1 VPITAS
7 CRGESITYR
16 HLNDAVI
23 LESGRRRGNL
33 LRRRKSRFSLALAL
47 ALIHA
52 GVPAGSQAQESG
64 GSTAA
69 AVAGGALGLASGA
82 TLGAVG
88 SMIPC
93 SQTGPGPTCVR
104 WSAIGGGVIAAT
116 GGALLGA
123 GDSNQLGDAALGAG
137 IGLVAGAIG
146 GMLIKSKAE
155 RFGWQDVAAVG
166 LFGGAIGSAPAGSAI
181 GFLSGS
187 ALGLA
192 AWALFDDFK
201 SPDLFGAALAGL
213 AIGGIAEWLVRGIDA
228 QSGDPE
234 YQFNIPLRVG
244 F

>member
-1 VPITAS
+1 MK
-7 CRGESITYR
+7 
-16 HLNDAVI
+16 DAVI
-23 LESGRRRGNL
+23 LETRRRSGNPPQ
-33 LRRRKSRFSLALAL
+33 RSMSRLVLALAL
-47 ALIHA
+47 ALLHA
-52 GVPAGSQAQESG
+52 GTPAATTAQESG

-82 TLGAVG
+82 MLGAVG

-123 GDSNQLGDAALGAG
+123 GDSNRLGDAALGAG
-137 IGLVAGAIG
+137 IGFVAGAIG

-181 GFLSGS
+181 GFLGGS

-201 SPDLFGAALAGL
+201 SPDLLGAAMAGL

-228 QSGDPE
+228 QSGDSE

>member
-1 VPITAS
+1 MK
-7 CRGESITYR
+7 
-16 HLNDAVI
+16 DAVI
-23 LESGRRRGNL
+23 LETRRCCGNP
-33 LRRRKSRFSLALAL
+33 LRCRRSRLGLALAL
-47 ALIHA
+47 ALLHA
-52 GVPAGSQAQESG
+52 VTPAGTPAQESG

-88 SMIPC
+88 SLIPC

-146 GMLIKSKAE
+146 GMLIKLKAE

-166 LFGGAIGSAPAGSAI
+166 LLGGSIGSAPAGSAI
-181 GFLSGS
+181 GFLGGS

-192 AWALFDDFK
+192 AWALFDSFK
-201 SPDLFGAALAGL
+201 SPDLFGAAIAGL

-234 YQFNIPLRVG
+234 YQFSVPLQVG

>member
-1 VPITAS
+1 MNN
-7 CRGESITYR
+7 E
-16 HLNDAVI
+16 VI
-23 LESGRRRGNL
+23 LETRRRRGNPL
-33 LRRRKSRFSLALAL
+33 QDRKSRLGLAIAL

-52 GVPAGSQAQESG
+52 GTPAGSTAQESG

-104 WSAIGGGVIAAT
+104 WSAIGGGVIGVT

-123 GDSNQLGDAALGAG
+123 GDSDRLADAALGAG
-137 IGLVAGAIG
+137 IGFVAGAIG
-146 GMLIKSKAE
+146 GMLLKPKAE

-166 LFGGAIGSAPAGSAI
+166 LFGGAIGSAPRGSAI
-181 GFLSGS
+181 GLLGGS
-187 ALGLA
+187 AVGLVT
-192 AWALFDDFK
+192 WALVDDFK
-201 SPDLFGAALAGL
+201 GPDLLGAALAGL
-213 AIGGIAEWLVRGIDA
+213 AIGGIAEWLVRGIDS
-228 QSGDPE
+228 QSGPDP
-234 YQFNIPLRVG
+234 QLNLSMLLPVG

>member
-1 VPITAS
+1 MPITAS

-23 LESGRRRGNL
+23 LKSGRRRGNP
-33 LRRRKSRFSLALAL
+33 LRRRKSRLALAL
-47 ALIHA
+47 ALGSIHA
-52 GVPAGSQAQESG
+52 LSPATATGQESG

-88 SMIPC
+88 SLIPC

-104 WSAIGGGVIAAT
+104 WSAIGGGAIAAT
-116 GGALLGA
+116 GGVLLGA
-123 GDSNQLGDAALGAG
+123 GDSNRLGDAALGAG
-137 IGLVAGAIG
+137 IGFVAGAIG

-166 LFGGAIGSAPAGSAI
+166 LFGGSIGSAPAGSAI
-181 GFLSGS
+181 GLLGGS

-201 SPDLFGAALAGL
+201 SPDLFGAAIAGL

-234 YQFNIPLRVG
+234 YQFTVPLKVG

>member
-1 VPITAS
+1 M
-7 CRGESITYR
+7 
-16 HLNDAVI
+16 
-23 LESGRRRGNL
+23 
-33 LRRRKSRFSLALAL
+33 
-47 ALIHA
+47 
-52 GVPAGSQAQESG
+52 
-64 GSTAA
+64 
-69 AVAGGALGLASGA
+69 GLASGA

-88 SMIPC
+88 SLIPC

-104 WSAIGGGVIAAT
+104 WSAIGGGMIAAT
-116 GGALLGA
+116 GGAMLGA
-123 GDSNQLGDAALGAG
+123 GDSNRLGDAALGAG
-137 IGLVAGAIG
+137 IGFVAGAIG

-166 LFGGAIGSAPAGSAI
+166 LFGGSIGSAPAGSAL
-181 GFLSGS
+181 GFVGGS

-213 AIGGIAEWLVRGIDA
+213 AIGGIAEWLIRGIDA

>member
-1 VPITAS
+1 MK
-7 CRGESITYR
+7 
-16 HLNDAVI
+16 DAVI
-23 LESGRRRGNL
+23 LETRRLRGNPL
-33 LRRRKSRFSLALAL
+33 QRSMSRLVLGLALAL
-47 ALIHA
+47 FHT
-52 GVPAGSQAQESG
+52 GTPTVTSAQESG

-123 GDSNQLGDAALGAG
+123 GDSNRLGDAAVGAG
-137 IGLVAGAIG
+137 IGFVAGAIG

-181 GFLSGS
+181 GFLGGS

-201 SPDLFGAALAGL
+201 GPDLFGAALAGL
-213 AIGGIAEWLVRGIDA
+213 AIGGIAEWLVRGFDA
-228 QSGDPE
+228 QSGDSE

>member
-1 VPITAS
+1 M
-7 CRGESITYR
+7 
-16 HLNDAVI
+16 NDTTI
-23 LESGRRRGNL
+23 LEHLQCHRNL
-33 LRRRKSRFSLALAL
+33 LRRRKSQLGLALAL
-47 ALIHA
+47 ASIRALT
-52 GVPAGSQAQESG
+52 PATATAQESG

-88 SMIPC
+88 SLIPC
-93 SQTGPGPTCVR
+93 SQTGSGPTCVR

-123 GDSNQLGDAALGAG
+123 GDSNRLGDAALGAG
-137 IGLVAGAIG
+137 IGFVAGAIG

-155 RFGWQDVAAVG
+155 RFGWQDVATVG
-166 LFGGAIGSAPAGSAI
+166 LFGGSIGSAPAGSAI
-181 GFLSGS
+181 GFLGGS
-187 ALGLA
+187 AVGLA

-201 SPDLFGAALAGL
+201 SPDLFGAAIAGL

-228 QSGDPE
+228 QSGDSE
-234 YQFNIPLRVG
+234 YQFTVPLQVG

>member
-1 VPITAS
+1 MK
-7 CRGESITYR
+7 
-16 HLNDAVI
+16 DAVI
-23 LESGRRRGNL
+23 LETRRRGGNPPQ
-33 LRRRKSRFSLALAL
+33 RSMSRLVLGLALAL
-47 ALIHA
+47 LHA
-52 GVPAGSQAQESG
+52 GTPAATTAQESG

-93 SQTGPGPTCVR
+93 SQTRPGPACVR

-123 GDSNQLGDAALGAG
+123 GDSNRLGDAALGAG

-181 GFLSGS
+181 GFLGGS

-213 AIGGIAEWLVRGIDA
+213 AIGGIA
-228 QSGDPE
+228 
-234 YQFNIPLRVG
+234 
-244 F
+244 

>member
-1 VPITAS
+1 M
-7 CRGESITYR
+7 
-16 HLNDAVI
+16 NDIVI
-23 LESGRRRGNL
+23 LETRRLSGNPV
-33 LRRRKSRFSLALAL
+33 RRRKSGRALALAL
-47 ALIHA
+47 ASLLA
-52 GVPAGSQAQESG
+52 LTPTGTRAQESE

-69 AVAGGALGLASGA
+69 GVAGGALGLASGA

-88 SMIPC
+88 SLIPC
-93 SQTGPGPTCVR
+93 SQSDPGPTCVR

-123 GDSNQLGDAALGAG
+123 GDSNRLGDAALGAG
-137 IGLVAGAIG
+137 IGFVAGALG
-146 GMLIKSKAE
+146 GLLIKSKAE

-166 LFGGAIGSAPAGSAI
+166 LFGGSIGSAPAGSAI
-181 GFLSGS
+181 GFLGGS

-201 SPDLFGAALAGL
+201 SPDLFGAAVAGL

-234 YQFNIPLRVG
+234 YQFTVPLKVG